1 MRVHIERARG
11 SLLETLVALRLGQ
24 EWRYISKAEVDA
36 VASTADSLA
45 ARLYGLARR

>member
-11 SLLETLVALRLGQ
+11 SLLEAVVALRLGQ
-24 EWRYISKAEVDA
+24 EWRYISKTEVEA
-36 VASTADSLA
+36 VASIADSLA